1 MELLQYF
8 KNAECVVTD
17 TFHGSVISLI
27 TGSQFVTKLR
37 GNGNKLADL
46 LNRFSVADRITE
58 DFTDL
63 SDLFN
68 SKIDYNIVN
77 EKLDISRKES
87 LDYIEN
93 CLSNV

>member
-1 MELLQYF
+1 M
-8 KNAECVVTD
+8 
-17 TFHGSVISLI
+17 
-27 TGSQFVTKLR
+27 
-37 GNGNKLADL
+37 ADL

-68 SKIDYNIVN
+68 SKINYSIVN
-77 EKLDISRKES
+77 KKLDISRKES